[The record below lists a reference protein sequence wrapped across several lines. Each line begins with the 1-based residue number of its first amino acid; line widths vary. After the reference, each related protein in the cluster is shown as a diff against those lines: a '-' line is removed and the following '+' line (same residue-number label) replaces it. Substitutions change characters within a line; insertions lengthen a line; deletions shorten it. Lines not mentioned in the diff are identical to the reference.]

1 MVHFRGRLNS
11 EQSFISGTYGSTPAG
26 KDGQFNLRSSDY
38 FEQQEQDDKTY
49 EWDVAYQEALLKH
62 K

>member
-11 EQSFISGTYGSTPAG
+11 EHSFISGTYGSTPSG